1 MAEIRLRLAAIFLFG
16 VAAVFSGDLK
26 AVRAQPDLNKRAE
39 LAMENADESVDAARR
54 AFNGGNMDQAHAAVA
69 DIQASVQLACDSL
82 RETRKQP
89 RNNKYY
95 KRVELNMRSLLRRVD
110 ALDHDA
116 PFEERGNVEQMQKR
130 LQELHDQILLDIMSK
145 RK

>member
-1 MAEIRLRLAAIFLFG
+1 LLLLLFAIALAA
-16 VAAVFSGDLK
+16 GDLAAAK
-26 AVRAQPDLNKRAE
+26 AEPDLNKRAD
-39 LAMENADESVDAARR
+39 LAMVNAEHSVDVARR
-54 AFNGGNMDQAHAAVA
+54 AFEAGKRDQADSALKE
-69 DIQASVQLACDSL
+69 IQTSVQLAYDSL

-95 KRVELNMRSLLRRVD
+95 KRVELAMQALLRRVD

-116 PFEERGNVEQMQKR
+116 PYDERATVEQVEKH
-130 LQELHDQILLDIMSK
+130 LQDLHDQILLDIMSK